1 MKEIERYIY
10 EESEGA
16 IPVCDADG
24 FWTGCLKN
32 RGRIYQLSDLVSEE
46 GSPLGG
52 IIVGEGDCGKSFFM
66 RMFDHRIPSGC
77 VSCFVALRDYN
88 DNESGSIDAK
98 VKACVESGVN
108 DAKCERVYVLIDG
121 LDERP
126 NLLGLVRRLVRRHFN
141 SNKVS
146 IWIATRKIDEME
158 VFQSEF
164 PELQWYKLAPFKEAD
179 VKALARDE
187 GIDGDVFVDGAR
199 ESRVSDICSKPGGC
213 KSCIRVYKR
222 KGNAFGD
229 AIDLLWEVSLDLC
242 SEHRDGRS
250 ASAEFSALKHT
261 GEELLDAASW
271 LATALILQGK
281 QSLHCGDLDSLPKEC
296 LPLRSWMTHRYD
308 RGVVT
313 EVLRTRLF
321 EPFGQFRLRFSVP
334 RLPYYLAAR
343 WLTANVSGANL
354 KSLLITRAG
363 TLSHE
368 VENVIAWM
376 EVLKPGFATPL
387 IKDFPELI
395 LGSAKTLK
403 KQLPSVYYSK
413 LEDRYLKMTDDER
426 SFYLDHNLSAL
437 TDLGYDEI
445 VHERIK
451 NANLSEEGMS
461 FAIEVATHARIDI
474 ATNII
479 NFVIDESRDLGA
491 RRKASYELPSVGQRV
506 SKEQRRRLRVL
517 LGKNPGS
524 IQEET
529 ILGNVLSA
537 LWPIDIS
544 PLELVRELR
553 KPIDSHCFSS
563 YESFC
568 RRALPVSFEK
578 TLTRSSIKVFLRW
591 AVDFVSYDEP
601 FDYLGELAR
610 EIFTCAWRFVK
621 EEGVATLMALC
632 VKSVCAKKHYAE
644 LPFTDKNDSR
654 FSGVPLLDE
663 KSYAEDFQGRK
674 TLLLALID
682 ISSSDCDL
690 LGHLHVMSHYP
701 LIGGGDFQAL
711 VDHLRHDEKH
721 EDGLVQCLKNLAWLV
736 DGGLCSNEFE
746 WLTRTYPEINEF
758 SLKYL
763 AEQRQ
768 AYEKKS
774 EGWRREREANEKKY
788 EEERNEWRDQTL
800 EHLSKDDLKG
810 GSFLRVSEIL
820 SADNWGMAVPL
831 VRLIDSPGWKA
842 LDERQ
847 RENLLMLAKRF
858 LSVVT
863 PVRDKSDA
871 TGIYVV
877 AALVLL
883 YEKNRLGIDEVPP
896 AQWVVLLR
904 HMFGCTYHLEKDEVV
919 WKFVDYLLTQI
930 PNEVDSAFRES
941 VKSFYRNDYSEPVS
955 WWMPRLTRAQ
965 FDWILDFVKK
975 EPVHGKRLRQL
986 LATLQNFG
994 EQTAIVEAVHDIVDP
1009 KLVKPLD
1016 DERLDLLSLAFSLK
1030 PKTYAGFLSRMMRG
1044 QSEWFAKWLGG
1055 AVYYRDF
1062 SEKDVLLSGPDFA
1075 YEICDWLLSHYPAS
1089 KRPKHGPVFTPHDID
1104 EIYFFID
1111 RLISCLSYEGR
1122 QEYFHV
1128 LERLAQKFPRECGWT
1143 WILAQARESIRN
1155 GLSGRAII
1163 PEDDLKGL
1171 EVLRADS
1178 GKLLVNNSLALQRVV
1193 YDALSKFGAVLQ
1205 TELLPVRAL
1214 WNEVPLRLWCQK
1226 KCDRKQCERLEDES
1240 DPSIVFPRDES
1251 WLSDAIALYLNA
1263 AMKELVI
1270 NREPLASPESQSGS
1284 MKKAGFV
1291 DVKVEC
1297 RLQSGEHCTV
1307 YVEVKC
1313 NFNPSV
1319 KRSIGPQL
1327 LDKYVRSR
1335 PGSAGIL
1342 LCGCYSAL
1350 NWIDCD
1356 SRKSRIPKAYRDLR
1370 AAQNALEKQRKSV
1383 RGPIKV
1389 LAIDCGLH

>member
-1 MKEIERYIY
+1 MKEIERYVY
-10 EESEGA
+10 VESEGA

-24 FWTGCLKN
+24 FWTGRLKN
-32 RGRIYQLSDLVSEE
+32 RGRIYQLSNLISVD
-46 GSPLGG
+46 GSLFGG

-66 RMFDHRIPSGC
+66 RMFDHRIPSDCGR
-77 VSCFVALRDYN
+77 CFVVLRDYN
-88 DNESGSIDAK
+88 DNDSGAIEAK
-98 VKACVESGVN
+98 VEACVKCGME
-108 DAKCERVYVLIDG
+108 DAKCKRVYVLIDG
-121 LDERP
+121 LDERR
-126 NLLGLVRRLVRRHFN
+126 NLMGLVRRLVRRYFKSDN
-141 SNKVS
+141 VG
-146 IWIATRKIDEME
+146 IWIATRKLDGLEE
-158 VFQSEF
+158 FAKEF
-164 PELQWYKLAPFKEAD
+164 PELRFYKLAPFREVD
-179 VKALARDE
+179 VKTLAIGE
-187 GIDGDVFVDGAR
+187 GLNGDAFVKDARGAR
-199 ESRVSDICSKPGGC
+199 VADICSKPGGC
-213 KSCIRVYKR
+213 LSCIRVYKR
-222 KGNAFGD
+222 NGNAFEGG
-229 AIDLLWEVSLDLC
+229 ADLLQEVALDLC
-242 SEHRDGRS
+242 SEHRDGCPTS
-250 ASAEFSALKHT
+250 VEFSALRHT
-261 GEELLDAASW
+261 GEKLIEAAAW
-271 LATALILQGK
+271 LATALVLQGK
-281 QSLHCGDLDSLPKEC
+281 QSFHCGDLNGLPGEC
-296 LPLRSWMTHRYD
+296 LMLRDWITKRYD
-308 RGVVT
+308 SGVVA
-313 EVLRTRLF
+313 EVVQTRLF
-321 EPFGQFRLRFSVP
+321 EPFGQFRMRFSVP

-343 WLTANVSGANL
+343 WLVSNVSEVNL
-354 KSLLITRAG
+354 KALLIMKG
-363 TLSHE
+363 GLLSRE

-376 EVLKPGFATPL
+376 EVLRPGFAAPL
-387 IKDFPELI
+387 IKNFPELI
-395 LGSAKTLK
+395 LGSAKSLK
-403 KQLPSVYYSK
+403 KQLPSAYYSK
-413 LEDRYLKMTDDER
+413 LEDRYLRMTDDER
-426 SFYLDHNLSAL
+426 SVYLDRNLSAL
-437 TDLGYDEI
+437 TGLGYDEI
-445 VHERIK
+445 VHKRLK
-451 NANLSEEGMS
+451 NVNLSEEGMS
-461 FAIEVATHARIDI
+461 FAIEVATHAGIDI
-474 ATNII
+474 ATDLI

-517 LGKNPGS
+517 LGKNPDS

-568 RRALPVSFEK
+568 RRALPVSFGK
-578 TLTRSSIKVFLRW
+578 TLTQSSIKVFLQW
-591 AVDFVSYDEP
+591 AADFVSYDEP

-674 TLLLALID
+674 ALLLALID
-682 ISSSDCDL
+682 ISSPDCDL

-711 VDHLRHDEKH
+711 VDHLRHDENH
-721 EDGLVQCLKNLAWLV
+721 EDGLVQCLRNLAWLV

-788 EEERNEWRDQTL
+788 EEERNERRDQTL
-800 EHLSKDDLKG
+800 KHLSKDDLKG
-810 GSFLRVSEIL
+810 GWFLRVSEIL
-820 SADNWGMAVPL
+820 SADDWGMAAPL

-842 LDERQ
+842 LDEKQ
-847 RENLLMLAKRF
+847 RENLLRLAKRF
-858 LSVVT
+858 LSVVK

-883 YEKNRLGIDEVPP
+883 YEKDCLGIDEVPP

-904 HMFGCTYHLEKDEVV
+904 HVFGCTYHLEKDDLI
-919 WKFVDYLLTQI
+919 WKVVDYLLAQI
-930 PNEVDSAFRES
+930 PNEVDSAFCEA

-1009 KLVKPLD
+1009 RFVKPLD
-1016 DERLDLLSLAFSLK
+1016 DERLDLLSFAFSLT
-1030 PKTYAGFLSRMMRG
+1030 PHVYVDFLLRMMRNH
-1044 QSEWFAKWLGG
+1044 SDWFAKWLGR

-1062 SEKDVLLSGPDFA
+1062 SEKDVLSCGPDFA
-1075 YEICDWLLSHYPAS
+1075 HELCDWLICHYPIAG
-1089 KRPKHGPVFTPHDID
+1089 RPKRGIVFRPEDID
-1104 EIYFFID
+1104 EIYFFRD
-1111 RLISCLSYEGR
+1111 RLISCLWQKGR
-1122 QEYFHV
+1122 KEYLDV
-1128 LERLAQKFPRECGWT
+1128 LERLAQKFPREAGWG
-1143 WILAQARESIRN
+1143 WILKQAKETIRK
-1155 GLSGRAII
+1155 GLSDKAII
-1163 PEDDLKGL
+1163 SEEDLKAL
-1171 EVLRADS
+1171 AADS
-1178 GKLLVNNSLALQRVV
+1178 ECLLVNDSETLQRAVYAALKEFEVV
-1193 YDALSKFGAVLQ
+1193 LR
-1205 TELLPVRAL
+1205 TEFLPVRAL

-1226 KCDRKQCERLEDES
+1226 KCDHSKQCARLVDERS
-1240 DPSIVFPRDES
+1240 PSIVFPRDES
-1251 WLSDAIALYLNA
+1251 WLSDAVALYLNA
-1263 AMKELVI
+1263 VMKNQIV
-1270 NREPLASPESQSGS
+1270 NREPQASPEAQSGS

-1297 RLQSGEHCTV
+1297 RLSNGEHCTV

-1313 NFNPSV
+1313 NFNPTV

-1327 LDKYVRSR
+1327 LDKYVKSR

-1356 SRKSRIPKAYRDLR
+1356 SRKSRIPKDYRTLD
-1370 AAQNALEKQRKSV
+1370 AAQKSLEKQLRSV